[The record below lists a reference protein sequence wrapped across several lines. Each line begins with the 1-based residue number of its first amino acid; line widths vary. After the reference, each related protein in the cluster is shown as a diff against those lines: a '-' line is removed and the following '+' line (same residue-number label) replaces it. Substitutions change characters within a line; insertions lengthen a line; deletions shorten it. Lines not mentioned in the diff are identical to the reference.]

1 MTLWPYDLMALWP
14 YGGVLFSIA
23 AAIAV
28 LVSGSRGPF
37 AISREFDA

>member
-1 MTLWPYDLMALWP
+1 MALWP

-28 LVSGSRGPF
+28 LEYWLRSSF
-37 AISREFDA
+37 AQRD